1 MAAFTVWKFD
11 DPDGADQAAETLK
24 FAERDRLVK
33 IVDHAVVRW
42 PVGADKPDVRHGHED
57 KWHATGWGAF
67 WGLLIGAL
75 WAVPVVGALAGAGL
89 GALHKAT
96 ENTGIT
102 KEQLETIRTE
112 ITEGTSGLFLVTE
125 EGDLDRLGERFHGW
139 NSKLIATN
147 LTEGERSILIETFG
161 GA

>member
-1 MAAFTVWKFD
+1 
-11 DPDGADQAAETLK
+11 GG
-24 FAERDRLVK
+24 
-33 IVDHAVVRW
+33 VDES
-42 PVGADKPDVRHGHED
+42 DVRHGHED
-57 KWHATGWGAF
+57 EWYASGWGDV

-75 WAVPVVGALAGAGL
+75 WAVPVVVALAGAGL

-102 KEQLETIRTE
+102 KEQLETIRSE

-147 LTEGERSILIETFG
+147 LTEGERSILIDTCG